1 MLRIP
6 APAAEKWPAFRRIPN
21 RSTLPVPAHGF
32 SVAGNGEVPMKKLS
46 LALAFALSLA
56 ALPAAAF
63 EGCGGYAQTPA
74 TPVATT
80 EEATTP
86 VTVAVD
92 QAQPTTTAQI
102 STPTSTTN

>member
-1 MLRIP
+1 
-6 APAAEKWPAFRRIPN
+6 
-21 RSTLPVPAHGF
+21 
-32 SVAGNGEVPMKKLS
+32 MKKLS

-92 QAQPTTTAQI
+92 QAQPTDDGANLDADFNR
-102 STPTSTTN
+102 PTEKIETCSDPRGALSAPRASSHMDWPPGDRERGFLHRLR

>member
-1 MLRIP
+1 
-6 APAAEKWPAFRRIPN
+6 
-21 RSTLPVPAHGF
+21 
-32 SVAGNGEVPMKKLS
+32 MKKLS

-56 ALPAAAF
+56 AVPAAAF